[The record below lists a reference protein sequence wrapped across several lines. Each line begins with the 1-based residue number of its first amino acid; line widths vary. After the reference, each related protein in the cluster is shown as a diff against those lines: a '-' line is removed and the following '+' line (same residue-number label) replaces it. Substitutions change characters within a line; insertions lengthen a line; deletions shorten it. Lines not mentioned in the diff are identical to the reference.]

1 MVGYKNFAS
10 DVRTVFDLE
19 FQNNYK
25 LSIQKE
31 EDSSVFFSSEFC
43 TLVIYLDGLILDAC
57 FMEFGKT
64 FLDNEYY
71 SVSTLM
77 ECKNI
82 KHKNL
87 NIQSSNAD
95 VIRQLKELKDMIL
108 QNFNSTLKNG
118 DFRWKHDYKNFINKR
133 AQDVYGDFFEG

>member
-10 DVRTVFDLE
+10 DVKTVFDLE

-31 EDSSVFFSSEFC
+31 DDSSVFFSSEFC
-43 TLVIYLDGLILDAC
+43 TLVFYLDGLILDAC

-77 ECKNI
+77 EYKNV
-82 KHKNL
+82 KHDILYTENM
-87 NIQSSNAD
+87 NI
-95 VIRQLKELKDMIL
+95 IL
-108 QNFNSTLKNG
+108 QLEKLKQTIIGNFYATLKNG
-118 DFRWKHDYKNFINKR
+118 DFNWKYDYKNFIKKR
-133 AQDVYGDFFEG
+133 AQDKYGDFFEG